1 MERLRNLTEFPTS
14 STRIGPNEVAP
25 PEHWISHHKCLK
37 YKESF
42 TAALSEESFNFF
54 LFFSRSEAVFQSIA
68 GAR

>member
-37 YKESF
+37 YKESL
-42 TAALSEESFNFF
+42 TAALSEEPFNFF
-54 LFFSRSEAVFQSIA
+54 L
-68 GAR
+68 GARLYSNPLQELAE